1 MKIKCPITSDN
12 LMKIRK
18 IQFECKGETTEAKLQ
33 KREENTQNK
42 YFSKKIAVPIR
53 YYYYY
58 YSIATFTNITPAF
71 WCRKWGEF
79 GAVVFDLIYI
89 TL

>member
-1 MKIKCPITSDN
+1 MERKNNLGKIA
-12 LMKIRK
+12 R
-18 IQFECKGETTEAKLQ
+18 
-33 KREENTQNK
+33 REENIILIYIT
-42 YFSKKIAVPIR
+42 KKIAVPIR
-53 YYYYY
+53 YYYNY
-58 YSIATFTNITPAF
+58 YSIATFTNIMPAF